1 MVTIEIK
8 QYRTLPTIRFSLK
21 ANGTTF
27 DLTNKVLNFV
37 IGRKDTGEI
46 LLRRACVV
54 IGSPREGRCEFYWQL
69 GDTDFSELNLD
80 AELELILSDGRTQT
94 ISEMKVN
101 ITPSL
106 GGG

>member
-1 MVTIEIK
+1 MVVIEIK
-8 QYRTLPTIRFSLK
+8 QYRTLPSIRFSLR
-21 ANGTTF
+21 ANGITF

-37 IGRKDTGEI
+37 LGRKSTGEVLI
-46 LLRRACVV
+46 RRACTV
-54 IGSPREGRCEFYWQL
+54 IGSPAEGRCDFHWL
-69 GDTDFSELNLD
+69 PGDTDFSELNLD
-80 AELELILSDGRTQT
+80 AELELVLSDGRTQT